1 MNRFSQALF
10 VSCLLFA
17 APAFAD
23 IAVDGNRDSPKVDV
37 EAPKP
42 DDIAKHEEAVKPDE
56 AATPEESAKLEE
68 KEATKTS
75 GCSTTGGDIA
85 LFSVLAGIGL
95 VFVGRKRR

>member
-23 IAVDGNRDSPKVDV
+23 VAVDLRRDSPKVDV
-37 EAPKP
+37 EARP
-42 DDIAKHEEAVKPDE
+42 DEIATHEEAVKPDE
-56 AATPEESAKLEE
+56 AAAPEESAKLEE

-85 LFSVLAGIGL
+85 LFSVLAGFGL